1 MNFEEYWKQEEEHN
15 KKEFPEYPFLAC
27 EVVAAQ
33 KAWKVCKKEILKVL
47 KEDEITYY
55 EACAQG
61 TIEQIEKL

>member
-1 MNFEEYWKQEEEHN
+1 MSNPASFSTLFPTPSKPKN
-15 KKEFPEYPFLAC
+15 LNNEFTQGYYEGWEA
-27 EVVAAQ
+27 
-33 KAWKVCKKEILKVL
+33 CKKEILKVL